1 MQEIVTMAG
10 RIKRM
15 LWLVLGIIVAEIVL
29 TIAWQKP
36 WADHF
41 NNAQLIEGL
50 YQNVSQQ
57 ISLIWVPPDNT
68 TIPRDE
74 SGHLIRYGRE
84 LIEHTALYLG
94 PQGKVMNVSNGLNCQ
109 NCHLNAGTK
118 PFAANYSAV
127 ASNYPKFRRRSGI
140 IENFEKR
147 VNDCFERSLNG
158 DGLPHD
164 SHEMK
169 AIIAYL
175 KWIGKDV
182 AKGETPRGAGLVT
195 LPLLNRKADP
205 IKGREYYSKHCSSC
219 HGNTGEGVKSENK
232 IEWKY
237 PPLWGAYSYNT
248 GAGLFRISKF
258 ATFIKANM
266 PYGVT
271 YDNPILTDE
280 EAWDIAA
287 FVNSMPH
294 PHKNFPNDWPNISDK
309 PMDHPFGPYAD
320 HFSTETHK
328 YGPFSQVLKAKKR

>member
-1 MQEIVTMAG
+1 MQEIVAMAG

-15 LWLVLGIIVAEIVL
+15 LWLVLGIVVAEIAL
-29 TIAWQKP
+29 TMAWQKP

-41 NNAQLIEGL
+41 NNAQVIKDL
-50 YQNVSQQ
+50 YRNVSQKTDNFWT
-57 ISLIWVPPDNT
+57 LPDST
-68 TIPRDE
+68 SIPRDE
-74 SGHLIRYGRE
+74 AGNLIRYGRE

-94 PQGKVMNVSNGLNCQ
+94 PQGKLMNVSNGLNCQ

-140 IENFEKR
+140 VEGFEKR

-158 DGLPHD
+158 KGLPHD
-164 SHEMK
+164 SREMK
-169 AIIAYL
+169 AIVAYL

-182 AKGETPRGAGLVT
+182 PKGVTPHAAGLVP

-205 IKGREYYSKHCSSC
+205 INGRDHYLKHCASC
-219 HGNTGEGVKSENK
+219 HGKSGEGLKNENK

-237 PPLWGAYSYNT
+237 PPLWGANSYNT

-258 ATFIKANM
+258 AGFIKANM

-271 YDNPILTDE
+271 YDNPVLTDE

-287 FVNSMPH
+287 FVNSMPR
-294 PHKNFPNDWPNISDK
+294 PHRNFPNDWPDISDK

-320 HFSTETHK
+320 HLSAETHK
-328 YGPFSQVLKAKKR
+328 YGPFSQVLTARKQ